1 MKNGFTLTEVLI
13 VIAIIGIIS
22 VATIPAIRFYQPNI
36 RLSGAARE
44 LVTDLRY
51 IQQITVTEQ
60 VEHCIQF
67 FPLEK
72 KYQIIQCQ
80 GSEVLEEKTLPTEI
94 QTMTV
99 TGFTQ
104 DIVRYNPYGAVQK
117 AGTIVLENTR
127 NEIKTILVKPSG
139 FIEIT
144 Y

>member
-36 RLSGAARE
+36 QLSGAARE

-99 TGFTQ
+99 AGFT
-104 DIVRYNPYGAVQK
+104 DDRVKYNPYGAVQES
-117 AGTIVLENTR
+117 GTIVLENTK
-127 NEIKTILVKPSG
+127 NETKTIFVKPSG
-139 FIEIT
+139 FVEIT
-144 Y
+144 D